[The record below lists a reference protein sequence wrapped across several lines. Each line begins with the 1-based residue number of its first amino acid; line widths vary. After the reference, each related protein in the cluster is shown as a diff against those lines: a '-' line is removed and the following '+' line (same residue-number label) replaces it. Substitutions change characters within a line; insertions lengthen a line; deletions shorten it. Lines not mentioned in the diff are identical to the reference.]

1 MNGNISYLIAYHQV
15 NEICKCN
22 YAQKS
27 DRKMKI
33 FHKFFKC
40 TKKSFIKIIIDILGA
55 YLQNKDTDL
64 SDREGNNMSQIIAV
78 TAGKGGTGKSTT
90 SANVATALA
99 ALGKKTLVVELD
111 FGLRC
116 LDIML
121 GIKDKVKHDIGE
133 YLEGKIDILTAT
145 TKVDR
150 VDNLYLVCATR
161 NPFIDINPE
170 KIMEVCQEMRKHFD
184 YIIMDT
190 AGIGSSV
197 FSVIKAAELILMVT
211 TPDTVCVR
219 DGAILSDFLYVKNCT
234 NQRLVINKVSPNFKD
249 EDILYDLDEV
259 MDSVGIPLIGVVPED
274 MNIKICGAKG
284 QPLPQNCGGAKA
296 YAAIARR
303 ILGEEVPLT
312 ININ

>member
-1 MNGNISYLIAYHQV
+1 
-15 NEICKCN
+15 
-22 YAQKS
+22 
-27 DRKMKI
+27 
-33 FHKFFKC
+33 
-40 TKKSFIKIIIDILGA
+40 
-55 YLQNKDTDL
+55 
-64 SDREGNNMSQIIAV
+64 MSQIIAV

-90 SANVATALA
+90 SANVARGLA
-99 ALGKKTLVVELD
+99 ALGKRTLLVELD

-145 TKVDR
+145 TKVET
-150 VDNLYLVCATR
+150 VENLYLVCATR
-161 NPFIDINPE
+161 NPFMDINPE
-170 KIMEVCQEMRKHFD
+170 KIMGVCEEMRQHFD
-184 YIIMDT
+184 YIIIDT
-190 AGIGSSV
+190 AGVGSSV

-219 DGAILSDFLYVKNCT
+219 DGAILSDFL
-234 NQRLVINKVSPNFKD
+234 KVSQNFKD
-249 EDILYDLDEV
+249 EEILYDLDEV
-259 MDSVGIPLIGVVPED
+259 MDSVGIQLLGVVPED
-274 MNIKICGAKG
+274 NNIKVCGAKG
-284 QPLPQNCGGAKA
+284 MPLPPTCPGAKA

>member
-1 MNGNISYLIAYHQV
+1 
-15 NEICKCN
+15 
-22 YAQKS
+22 
-27 DRKMKI
+27 
-33 FHKFFKC
+33 
-40 TKKSFIKIIIDILGA
+40 
-55 YLQNKDTDL
+55 
-64 SDREGNNMSQIIAV
+64 MSQIIAV

-219 DGAILSDFLYVKNCT
+219 DGAILSDFL
-234 NQRLVINKVSPNFKD
+234 LVINKVSPNFKD

>member
-1 MNGNISYLIAYHQV
+1 
-15 NEICKCN
+15 
-22 YAQKS
+22 
-27 DRKMKI
+27 
-33 FHKFFKC
+33 
-40 TKKSFIKIIIDILGA
+40 
-55 YLQNKDTDL
+55 
-64 SDREGNNMSQIIAV
+64 MSQIIAV

-219 DGAILSDFLYVKNCT
+219 DGASCH
-234 NQRLVINKVSPNFKD
+234 QQ
-249 EDILYDLDEV
+249 
-259 MDSVGIPLIGVVPED
+259 
-274 MNIKICGAKG
+274 G
-284 QPLPQNCGGAKA
+284 QPELQGRGYPLRP
-296 YAAIARR
+296 RR
-303 ILGEEVPLT
+303 GNGQRGNTAHRRSSRGYEHKDMRREGTASSPELRRRQGLRGDSKK
-312 ININ
+312 NSW

>member
-1 MNGNISYLIAYHQV
+1 
-15 NEICKCN
+15 
-22 YAQKS
+22 
-27 DRKMKI
+27 
-33 FHKFFKC
+33 
-40 TKKSFIKIIIDILGA
+40 
-55 YLQNKDTDL
+55 
-64 SDREGNNMSQIIAV
+64 MSQIIAV

-90 SANVATALA
+90 SANVATGLA
-99 ALGKKTLVVELD
+99 TLGKKTLVVELD

-121 GIKDKVKHDIGE
+121 GIKDKVRHDIGE

-170 KIMEVCQEMRKHFD
+170 KIMGVCEEMREHFD
-184 YIIMDT
+184 YIIIDT
-190 AGIGSSV
+190 AGVGSSV
-197 FSVIKAAELILMVT
+197 FSVIKAADLILMVT

-219 DGAILSDFLYVKNCT
+219 DGQMLSDFLYVKNCV

-259 MDSVGIPLIGVVPED
+259 MDAVGIPLAGVVPED
-274 MNIKICGAKG
+274 VNIKICGAKG
-284 QPLPQNCGGAKA
+284 EALPPNCGGYKA
-296 YAAIARR
+296 YNAIARR
-303 ILGEEVPLT
+303 IDGQNVPLSMR
-312 ININ
+312 ID

>member
-1 MNGNISYLIAYHQV
+1 
-15 NEICKCN
+15 
-22 YAQKS
+22 
-27 DRKMKI
+27 
-33 FHKFFKC
+33 
-40 TKKSFIKIIIDILGA
+40 
-55 YLQNKDTDL
+55 
-64 SDREGNNMSQIIAV
+64 MSQIIAV

-190 AGIGSSV
+190 QVSA
-197 FSVIKAAELILMVT
+197 
-211 TPDTVCVR
+211 VR
-219 DGAILSDFLYVKNCT
+219 YSALLRLRSLY
-234 NQRLVINKVSPNFKD
+234 
-249 EDILYDLDEV
+249 
-259 MDSVGIPLIGVVPED
+259 
-274 MNIKICGAKG
+274 
-284 QPLPQNCGGAKA
+284 
-296 YAAIARR
+296 
-303 ILGEEVPLT
+303 
-312 ININ
+312 

>member
-1 MNGNISYLIAYHQV
+1 MHRENYSLFTKIC
-15 NEICKCN
+15 EIEKN
-22 YAQKS
+22 SFHSENFVIKY
-27 DRKMKI
+27 RKRIYDDSVRDMPHTECGTRSCFDIMKPMSERGI
-33 FHKFFKC
+33 
-40 TKKSFIKIIIDILGA
+40 
-55 YLQNKDTDL
+55 Y
-64 SDREGNNMSQIIAV
+64 MSQIIAV

-90 SANVATALA
+90 SANVASGLA

-161 NPFIDINPE
+161 NPFMDINPE
-170 KIMEVCQEMRKHFD
+170 KIMGVCEEMRKHFD
-184 YIIMDT
+184 YIIIDT
-190 AGIGSSV
+190 AGVGSSV

-249 EDILYDLDEV
+249 EEILYDLDEV

-274 MNIKICGAKG
+274 QNIKICGAKG
-284 QPLPQNCGGAKA
+284 QPLPTTCGGYKA
-296 YAAIARR
+296 YSAIARR
-303 ILGEEVPLT
+303 ILGEDVPLT
-312 ININ
+312 IKID

>member
-1 MNGNISYLIAYHQV
+1 
-15 NEICKCN
+15 
-22 YAQKS
+22 
-27 DRKMKI
+27 
-33 FHKFFKC
+33 
-40 TKKSFIKIIIDILGA
+40 
-55 YLQNKDTDL
+55 
-64 SDREGNNMSQIIAV
+64 MSQIIAV

-99 ALGKKTLVVELD
+99 ELD

-170 KIMEVCQEMRKHFD
+170 KIMEVCEEMRKHFD

-190 AGIGSSV
+190 GIGSSV

-249 EDILYDLDEV
+249 EEILYDLDEV

-274 MNIKICGAKG
+274 MNIKGCGAKG
-284 QPLPQNCGGAKA
+284 QPLPPACGGAKA

-303 ILGEEVPLT
+303 ILGEDVPLT

>member
-1 MNGNISYLIAYHQV
+1 
-15 NEICKCN
+15 
-22 YAQKS
+22 
-27 DRKMKI
+27 
-33 FHKFFKC
+33 
-40 TKKSFIKIIIDILGA
+40 
-55 YLQNKDTDL
+55 
-64 SDREGNNMSQIIAV
+64 MSQIIAV

-219 DGAILSDFLYVKNCT
+219 DGAILSDFLYVKNLS
-234 NQRLVINKVSPNFKD
+234 LVHV
-249 EDILYDLDEV
+249 
-259 MDSVGIPLIGVVPED
+259 
-274 MNIKICGAKG
+274 
-284 QPLPQNCGGAKA
+284 
-296 YAAIARR
+296 
-303 ILGEEVPLT
+303 
-312 ININ
+312 

>member
-1 MNGNISYLIAYHQV
+1 
-15 NEICKCN
+15 
-22 YAQKS
+22 
-27 DRKMKI
+27 
-33 FHKFFKC
+33 
-40 TKKSFIKIIIDILGA
+40 
-55 YLQNKDTDL
+55 
-64 SDREGNNMSQIIAV
+64 
-78 TAGKGGTGKSTT
+78 
-90 SANVATALA
+90 
-99 ALGKKTLVVELD
+99 
-111 FGLRC
+111 
-116 LDIML
+116 
-121 GIKDKVKHDIGE
+121 
-133 YLEGKIDILTAT
+133 
-145 TKVDR
+145 
-150 VDNLYLVCATR
+150 
-161 NPFIDINPE
+161 
-170 KIMEVCQEMRKHFD
+170 
-184 YIIMDT
+184 
-190 AGIGSSV
+190 
-197 FSVIKAAELILMVT
+197 MVT

>member
-1 MNGNISYLIAYHQV
+1 MRISARRA
-15 NEICKCN
+15 N
-22 YAQKS
+22 
-27 DRKMKI
+27 
-33 FHKFFKC
+33 F
-40 TKKSFIKIIIDILGA
+40 
-55 YLQNKDTDL
+55 
-64 SDREGNNMSQIIAV
+64 MSQIIAV

-90 SANVATALA
+90 SANVARGLA
-99 ALGKKTLVVELD
+99 ALGKRTLLVELD

-145 TKVDR
+145 TKVET
-150 VDNLYLVCATR
+150 VENLYLVCATR
-161 NPFIDINPE
+161 NPFMDINPE
-170 KIMEVCQEMRKHFD
+170 K
-184 YIIMDT
+184 
-190 AGIGSSV
+190 AGVGSSV

-234 NQRLVINKVSPNFKD
+234 NQRLIINKVSQNFKD
-249 EDILYDLDEV
+249 EEILYDLDEV
-259 MDSVGIPLIGVVPED
+259 MDSVGIQLLGVVPED
-274 MNIKICGAKG
+274 NNIKVCGAKG
-284 QPLPQNCGGAKA
+284 MPLPPTCPGAKA

-303 ILGEEVPLT
+303 ILGEDVPLT

>member
-1 MNGNISYLIAYHQV
+1 
-15 NEICKCN
+15 
-22 YAQKS
+22 
-27 DRKMKI
+27 
-33 FHKFFKC
+33 
-40 TKKSFIKIIIDILGA
+40 
-55 YLQNKDTDL
+55 
-64 SDREGNNMSQIIAV
+64 MSQIIAV

-170 KIMEVCQEMRKHFD
+170 KIMEVCEEMRKHFD

-234 NQRLVINKVSPNFKD
+234 DQRLVINKVSPNFKG
-249 EDILYDLDEV
+249 EEILYDLDEV

-274 MNIKICGAKG
+274 MNIKVCGAKG
-284 QPLPQNCGGAKA
+284 QPLPPACGGAKA

-303 ILGEEVPLT
+303 ILGEDVPLT

>member
-1 MNGNISYLIAYHQV
+1 
-15 NEICKCN
+15 
-22 YAQKS
+22 
-27 DRKMKI
+27 
-33 FHKFFKC
+33 
-40 TKKSFIKIIIDILGA
+40 
-55 YLQNKDTDL
+55 
-64 SDREGNNMSQIIAV
+64 MSQIIAV

-234 NQRLVINKVSPNFKD
+234 NQRLVINKVSPNPLRPRRGNGQRGNSANRRSSRGYEHKD
-249 EDILYDLDEV
+249 MRREGTA
-259 MDSVGIPLIGVVPED
+259 SSPE
-274 MNIKICGAKG
+274 
-284 QPLPQNCGGAKA
+284 L
-296 YAAIARR
+296 RR
-303 ILGEEVPLT
+303 RQGLRGYSKK
-312 ININ
+312 NSW